1 MLQHRKLIMRYRN
14 HRLKPSSLV
23 LASVAALTPPCS
35 FGNEHLEFDRRILP
49 VARTFIGLS
58 LCSNFAASHGASDKA
73 ETYQTISGRLLETI
87 KSSNWSN
94 EAMPSAMVV
103 VFDELSEHPERQYSG
118 ALCSTFRSNA
128 ETFISQGMH
137 KQSLATHQKGL
148 E

>member
-1 MLQHRKLIMRYRN
+1 
-14 HRLKPSSLV
+14 
-23 LASVAALTPPCS
+23 
-35 FGNEHLEFDRRILP
+35 
-49 VARTFIGLS
+49 
-58 LCSNFAASHGASDKA
+58 
-73 ETYQTISGRLLETI
+73 
-87 KSSNWSN
+87 
-94 EAMPSAMVV
+94 MPSAMVV